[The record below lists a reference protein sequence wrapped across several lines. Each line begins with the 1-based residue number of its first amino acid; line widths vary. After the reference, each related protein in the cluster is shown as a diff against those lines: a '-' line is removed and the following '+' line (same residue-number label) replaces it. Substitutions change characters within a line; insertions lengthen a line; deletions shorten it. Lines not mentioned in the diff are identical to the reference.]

1 MPRFA
6 QPEILLLASD
16 EMCLS
21 DVDVTRIRGIHGA
34 VGRGIDQLSDRK
46 RLSLFM
52 QPHL

>member
-21 DVDVTRIRGIHGA
+21 DVDVTRIGA

-46 RLSLFM
+46 RLFVHAASPMM
-52 QPHL
+52 QL